1 MVFHPF
7 PPASNTIMPL
17 GSATRMTL
25 CNAALFLPLTL
36 QDQGFHKKMKKDIGS
51 HRRGGNRVLGKP
63 NAIIDRDALLKQPP
77 DIVVKY
83 ITDGLESRP
92 GEPTTRCA
100 DLRYSELRCA
110 FFRNAIGSES
120 GQLGQRDM
128 ILAAIWSV
136 KNYVTE
142 ADVRKS

>member
-1 MVFHPF
+1 MYRSNIPATHP
-7 PPASNTIMPL
+7 P
-17 GSATRMTL
+17 GSGVSQEDEER
-25 CNAALFLPLTL
+25 
-36 QDQGFHKKMKKDIGS
+36 HGS

-63 NAIIDRDALLKQPP
+63 NAIIDRDAVLKQPP

-100 DLRYSELRCA
+100 DLRYSEFRCA

-142 ADVRKS
+142 ADVRKSWKDTRLFPFVPDGHRQW